1 MKNETIA
8 ALMMVKDEI
17 DVIEHI
23 IHYLCTQELDAI
35 YVYDNGSTDG
45 TVEKLCQL
53 SDFYDQLL
61 VQYDPVVGYY
71 QADKMNKWASEIL
84 QDEAD
89 VVIPIDADEIWY
101 SKDPNYTLGGIIRK
115 TNADIFVA
123 KSTDYIPT
131 LLDDFGE
138 SNFIKRMR
146 HRKEN
151 SNSFN
156 AVAFNYSPE
165 FWLEMGNHNV
175 LNHPGERVSG
185 VIGIRHYQ
193 YRTFNQFKKKVINGK
208 AAYDA
213 TDLPECMGSHW
224 RRLGSMNDHEM
235 LNYWIEYCDVP
246 VVNEPFRAK
255 NYA

>member
-1 MKNETIA
+1 MRNEVIA

-17 DVIEHI
+17 DVIEHN

-53 SDFYDQLL
+53 SEFYDQLL

-71 QADKMNKWASEIL
+71 QADKMNKWANEIL

-89 VVIPIDADEIWY
+89 FVIPIDADEIWY

-138 SNFIKRMR
+138 SNFIKRMS

-175 LNHPGERVSG
+175 LNHPGERVSD

-193 YRTFNQFKKKVINGK
+193 YRTFNQFKKKVTNGK

-213 TDLPECMGSHW
+213 TDLPEYMGSHW
-224 RRLGSMNDHEM
+224 RRLGSLNEHEM

-246 VVNEPFRAK
+246 VVNDPFRAK